1 MVAGGEWRRLLYGEK
16 GFNVCRKGLLV
27 EAAAWARRGRR
38 PDLLRFAGRLTYE
51 NRCRACCFLIS

>member
-38 PDLLRFAGRLTYE
+38 PDLLRFAGRL
-51 NRCRACCFLIS
+51 